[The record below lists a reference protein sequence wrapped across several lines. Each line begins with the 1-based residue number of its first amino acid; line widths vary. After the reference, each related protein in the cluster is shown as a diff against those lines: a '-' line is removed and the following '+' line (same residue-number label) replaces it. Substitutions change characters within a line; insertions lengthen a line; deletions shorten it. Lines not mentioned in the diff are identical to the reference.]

1 MAVIIADP
9 AQFSKKTARM
19 LKSGGKA
26 GGAARQ
32 AQTIIQDL
40 ADSGRL
46 DPNVARKLT
55 TNGEARM
62 ENCWKFNLAGGH
74 RLVLAKH
81 EGDFVFLF
89 LGTHD
94 ETDTWIKNN
103 SGLKLDVSGGEIV
116 PGAASGPKG
125 HLNDHR
131 NGHLKGHLK
140 GHLSDHLNDHQN
152 ASGAPET
159 SRALGSSYADDDYY
173 ERPLHEFID
182 QNTLRDI
189 FRGLCDAPGLKVG
202 NEPAG

>member
-1 MAVIIADP
+1 MAVIILDP
-9 AQFSKKTARM
+9 AQFSKKTAKM

-55 TNGEARM
+55 PNGEARM
-62 ENCWKFNLAGGH
+62 ENCWKFKLAGWH

-103 SGLKLDVSGGEIV
+103 SGLKLDVSGGKII
-116 PGAASGPKG
+116 PGAASGPSG
-125 HLNDHR
+125 HLN
-131 NGHLKGHLK
+131 GHPV
-140 GHLSDHLNDHQN
+140 DHQS
-152 ASGAPET
+152 ASEASET
-159 SRALGSSYADDDYY
+159 FKALASSCADDDYY

-189 FRGLCDAPGLKVG
+189 FRGLCDAQGLKVG
-202 NEPAG
+202 NEPIG

>member
-9 AQFSKKTARM
+9 AQFSKKTAKM

-26 GGAARQ
+26 EGAARQ
-32 AQTIIQDL
+32 ARAIIQDL

-62 ENCWKFNLAGGH
+62 EHCWKFNLAGGH
-74 RLVLAKH
+74 RLVLARH

-116 PGAASGPKG
+116 PGAASGLSGQLSG
-125 HLNDHR
+125 HP
-131 NGHLKGHLK
+131 
-140 GHLSDHLNDHQN
+140 S
-152 ASGAPET
+152 ASETPET
-159 SRALGSSYADDDYY
+159 PRPFGSSNTDDDYY

-182 QNTLRDI
+182 QNTLREI

-202 NEPAG
+202 NESAG

>member
-1 MAVIIADP
+1 MAVIIVDP
-9 AQFSKKTARM
+9 AQFSKKTAKM

-26 GGAARQ
+26 EGAARQ
-32 AQTIIQDL
+32 ARTIIQDL

-46 DPNVARKLT
+46 DPIVARKLT

-103 SGLKLDVSGGEIV
+103 TGIKLDVSGGEII
-116 PGAASGPKG
+116 PGTASGP
-125 HLNDHR
+125 
-131 NGHLKGHLK
+131 
-140 GHLSDHLNDHQN
+140 SD
-152 ASGAPET
+152 SRGAPDESDMST
-159 SRALGSSYADDDYY
+159 TLGPSSDDDDYY
-173 ERPLHEFID
+173 DRPLHELID
-182 QNTLRDI
+182 QNMLREI
-189 FRGLCDAPGLKVG
+189 FRGLCDAPGLKVR
-202 NEPAG
+202 NESPG

>member
-9 AQFSKKTARM
+9 VQFSKKTAKM

-26 GGAARQ
+26 EGAAWQ
-32 AQTIIQDL
+32 ARAIIQDL

-55 TNGEARM
+55 SNGEARM
-62 ENCWKFNLAGGH
+62 ENCWKFKLAGGH

-103 SGLKLDVSGGEIV
+103 AGIKLDISGGEV
-116 PGAASGPKG
+116 VSRASGV
-125 HLNDHR
+125 LDHR
-131 NGHLKGHLK
+131 DTLDE
-140 GHLSDHLNDHQN
+140 SD
-152 ASGAPET
+152 T
-159 SRALGSSYADDDYY
+159 TKTLGPPSSDDDYF

-182 QNTLRDI
+182 QNMLREI
-189 FRGLCDAPGLKVG
+189 FQGLCSQSGKA
-202 NEPAG
+202 AGC